1 MRRANEG
8 SNIDPKW
15 KKAAA
20 YKKENNDDSDD
31 YDDGPV
37 SFYHLFLSLRV
48 VTMDHFTFKT
58 LLFLKMNKIWNT

>member
-37 SFYHLFLSLRV
+37 SFYHLFLSLKV
-48 VTMDHFTFKT
+48 VSMDHLKVCVFTFK
-58 LLFLKMNKIWNT
+58 I